1 MVKMYRVA
9 KKAQKELITRAMLG
23 GGEDGWEGGAAVKRS
38 GEFGRVGG
46 GGGWLRSRFQ
56 GKATRR
62 WLLMVERS
70 EAREGKIKALEMI
83 SLRHATRLLR

>member
-1 MVKMYRVA
+1 MGKMYRVA

-23 GGEDGWEGGAAVKRS
+23 GGGGMVGKKSR
-38 GEFGRVGG
+38 GRGDEFRRDGG
-46 GGGWLRSRFQ
+46 GEGRGCVAVFKGKRRGGCSRWK
-56 GKATRR
+56 GG
-62 WLLMVERS
+62 

>member
-1 MVKMYRVA
+1 MVGTVA
-9 KKAQKELITRAMLG
+9 NGTG
-23 GGEDGWEGGAAVKRS
+23 G
-38 GEFGRVGG
+38 
-46 GGGWLRSRFQ
+46 LRSRFQ

-62 WLLMVERS
+62 LLMVERS

>member
-1 MVKMYRVA
+1 MAKMYRVA

-23 GGEDGWEGGAAVKRS
+23 GGKVGRRWRKKKS
-38 GEFGRVGG
+38 GEFGRDGA